1 MKRIFWLT
9 FRLVLVAVIL
19 LYLIDWSILRVKS
32 AHGAGY
38 GTVQVDEYLS
48 TPLKGSKAEYDY
60 MGTQPEPC
68 AHSIF
73 PHHATPCWW
82 LVRHTSHWE

>member
-1 MKRIFWLT
+1 MKRILWLAL
-9 FRLVLVAVIL
+9 RVLLATVIL
-19 LYLIDWSILRVKS
+19 LYLIDWALLSVRS

-38 GTVQVDEYLS
+38 GTMQVDEYLS

-60 MGTQPEPC
+60 VGTQSVPC

-82 LVRHTSHWE
+82 LARHTTRWE